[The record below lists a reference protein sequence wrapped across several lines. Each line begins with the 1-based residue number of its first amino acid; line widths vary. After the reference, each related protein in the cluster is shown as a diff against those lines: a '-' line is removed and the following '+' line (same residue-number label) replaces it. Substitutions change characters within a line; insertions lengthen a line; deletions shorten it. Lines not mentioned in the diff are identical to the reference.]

1 MLGFAIFAVIIL
13 IIIVQTQ
20 YLMSVERT
28 YCEGEVPVPGQ
39 QVSQAGPLNMKDAPD
54 VLMLGAAW
62 CPACKDATRFFVK
75 NNINYCEYDMEKNA
89 IGETQHSWII
99 WNDFLDRHNASSAV
113 RSPIKSLTFSSF
125 LGSTYRLTE
134 PISSSIY
141 EDRLLILLAEQ
152 IKKSGGEIRD
162 RGLD

>member
-1 MLGFAIFAVIIL
+1 MTTNPDKPQRKHILRFAIFAVIIL

-62 CPACKDATRFFVK
+62 CPACKAATRFFVK

-89 IGETQHSWII
+89 LGARLYQEVNGRGVPILFIGEHRIHG
-99 WNDFLDRHNASSAV
+99 FNAGAV
-113 RSPIKSLTFSSF
+113 TKALQNT
-125 LGSTYRLTE
+125 G
-134 PISSSIY
+134 
-141 EDRLLILLAEQ
+141 LL
-152 IKKSGGEIRD
+152 
-162 RGLD
+162 

>member
-1 MLGFAIFAVIIL
+1 MTTNPDKPQRKHILRFAIFAVIIL
-13 IIIVQTQ
+13 LIIVQTQ

-62 CPACKDATRFFVK
+62 CPACKAATRFFVK

-89 IGETQHSWII
+89 LGARLYQEVNGRGVPILFIGEHRIHG
-99 WNDFLDRHNASSAV
+99 FNAGTVTKA
-113 RSPIKSLTFSSF
+113 LQNT
-125 LGSTYRLTE
+125 G
-134 PISSSIY
+134 
-141 EDRLLILLAEQ
+141 LL
-152 IKKSGGEIRD
+152 
-162 RGLD
+162 

>member
-1 MLGFAIFAVIIL
+1 MTTNPDKPQRKHILRFAIFAVIIL

-62 CPACKDATRFFVK
+62 CPACKAATRFFVK

-89 IGETQHSWII
+89 LGARLYQEVNGRGVPILFIGEHRIHG
-99 WNDFLDRHNASSAV
+99 FNAGTVTKA
-113 RSPIKSLTFSSF
+113 LQNT
-125 LGSTYRLTE
+125 G
-134 PISSSIY
+134 
-141 EDRLLILLAEQ
+141 LL
-152 IKKSGGEIRD
+152 
-162 RGLD
+162 

>member
-13 IIIVQTQ
+13 LIIVQTQ
-20 YLMSVERT
+20 YMSVERT

-39 QVSQAGPLNMKDAPD
+39 QVSQAGPLNMRDAPD

-89 IGETQHSWII
+89 IGAKLFQEVNGRGVPILFIGGHRIQG
-99 WNDFLDRHNASSAV
+99 FNAATV
-113 RSPIKSLTFSSF
+113 TRALQDA
-125 LGSTYRLTE
+125 G
-134 PISSSIY
+134 
-141 EDRLLILLAEQ
+141 LI
-152 IKKSGGEIRD
+152 
-162 RGLD
+162 